1 MMKTKGSR
9 AVASPSEA
17 CGIWLDPSAG
27 KKNGVQALLCRPS
40 LKLSNPFPRR
50 SSSAVMEYDFTQ
62 TRSPQP
68 CTLQTTISSFF
79 RTTPPAQ
86 MLANQTDVQASA
98 NIGLKRKGA
107 EDELESSNKKRGT
120 LGSFS
125 TQQPVDDSLSV
136 TPHWR
141 QKCNPLTEA
150 IKRISNGSSVR
161 DSPSKYPQTTLSNDS
176 PIEMES
182 NEMQSLVYSHIT
194 ESQDLF
200 DPESQF
206 PTLLPNSHR
215 NLPRNP
221 DAHLES
227 LKLLNIDILV
237 KQTNQDCE
245 HPLLQPLSPDNHA
258 HTLSPQGSSCVEGS
272 QTQIDFTQDS
282 EGNMVLA
289 HRATHGQGISQQS
302 NRRECSVSLGTSGI
316 GTKKENLDTTPHNNS
331 LANIC
336 AETKGNLLYW
346 KPSKNS
352 SNIENINPVKMRASK
367 ENVKLNCVPGEN
379 TIHQA
384 KHLHYGC
391 EGIRP
396 SLEGIFNECEG
407 SDVSSSKNIGNT
419 VRSTRCFSNKD
430 ISQGCVPN
438 KTLKYLVNTKAR
450 NTPLGDR
457 TNEIQEGH
465 GDDVAQGNFRP
476 PSEMSSRLGNSPMAS
491 QPLASLLFTQD
502 SEGNA
507 VIKHW

>member
-1 MMKTKGSR
+1 MKTKGNR
-9 AVASPSEA
+9 AAASPSEA

-27 KKNGVQALLCRPS
+27 KKHGVQALLCRPS

-86 MLANQTDVQASA
+86 MLANQTDGQSSA
-98 NIGLKRKGA
+98 KICHKRKRA
-107 EDELESSNKKRGT
+107 EDKLESSNKTSGT

-141 QKCNPLTEA
+141 QKCDPLTEA
-150 IKRISNGSSVR
+150 TKRSPNGSSVR
-161 DSPSKYPQTTLSNDS
+161 DSPSKYLQTTLSNDA

-182 NEMQSLVYSHIT
+182 NEMQSLVYSHIPG
-194 ESQDLF
+194 SQELF

-206 PTLLPNSHR
+206 PTLLRNSHR
-215 NLPRNP
+215 GLPRNP

-227 LKLLNIDILV
+227 PKLLDVDILV

-245 HPLLQPLSPDNHA
+245 HPSVQPLSPDNHA
-258 HTLSPQGSSCVEGS
+258 HTLPPQGSSCVECS

-282 EGNMVLA
+282 EGNVVLA
-289 HRATHGQGISQQS
+289 HRAAGGQWSSPQS
-302 NRRECSVSLGTSGI
+302 NRRESSVSWSTSGI
-316 GTKKENLDTTPHNNS
+316 RTKKENLSSTPHNNS

-336 AETKGNLLYW
+336 AEPKGNLLYW
-346 KPSKNS
+346 KPSKKS
-352 SNIENINPVKMRASK
+352 SNTENINPVKMRASK
-367 ENVKLNCVPGEN
+367 ENVKLNCVPGED
-379 TIHQA
+379 TICQA
-384 KHLHYGC
+384 KRLLHHGC
-391 EGIRP
+391 ECTTP
-396 SLEGIFNECEG
+396 SLEGIFNKCEG
-407 SDVSSSKNIGNT
+407 SNLPSSKDICHTGL
-419 VRSTRCFSNKD
+419 STRCFSNKD
-430 ISQGCVPN
+430 NSQGCFPN
-438 KTLKYLVNTKAR
+438 KTLKHLGNTKPQ

-465 GDDVAQGNFRP
+465 GDVGKGNFRA
-476 PSEMSSRLGNSPMAS
+476 PSGMYSRLENS
-491 QPLASLLFTQD
+491 PLASPPQANLLFTQD